1 MKEELLAG
9 MKNALARGFPLE
21 KVAQSFINAG
31 YTQAEVR
38 EAAQQITGVS
48 GVITPLNP
56 MGAPVIPQ
64 KGANA
69 QPPPTSPPPV
79 YKSATPL
86 PAPLLT
92 PSFSPSPSTPSGSAQ
107 VAPLPTQS
115 NSPSAKQPSIG
126 HSGLWKGMMIGLS
139 IVIVLLIVALIAVM
153 LYGEEL
159 LKYLK

>member
-9 MKNALARGFPLE
+9 MKNALARGAPLE

-31 YTQAEVR
+31 YTSAEVR

-48 GVITPLNP
+48 AALTPLNP

-64 KGANA
+64 RGANA
-69 QPPPTSPPPV
+69 QPPQATPSPV
-79 YKSATPL
+79 YTPPTPL
-86 PAPLLT
+86 PQTIT
-92 PSFSPSPSTPSGSAQ
+92 PPAFALSNPSGSTQ
-107 VAPLPTQS
+107 VAPLPTALAPS
-115 NSPSAKQPSIG
+115 NVKQPTTG
-126 HSGLWKGMMIGLS
+126 HSGLWKGMMVGLS
-139 IVIVLLIVALIAVM
+139 IVIVLLIVLLIAVM